1 MKVLLMGM
9 PGVGKGTQAALLKD
23 ALSVPHVSTGDM
35 LRGAV
40 RTGSTLGRKVQGLL
54 NSGQLVPDDLMGELI
69 VNRLGQRDARTG
81 FVLDGFPRTEAQV
94 GILDRILTRLGH
106 QLDAVFLLTAP
117 EGEIVRRISGR
128 RICPQCAA
136 VFHLENNAPRSPGV
150 CDDCGSALV
159 QRQDDCEEVVRGR
172 FQVYREQTL
181 PIAHAYRQRELLREI
196 DGIGEPQAVFERLG
210 RAVEQV
216 S

>member
-1 MKVLLMGM
+1 MGM

-23 ALSVPHVSTGDM
+23 ALNVPHVSTGDI

-40 RTGSTLGRKVQGLL
+40 RTGSSLGRKVQGLL
-54 NSGQLVPDDLMGELI
+54 SSGQLVPDDTMGELI
-69 VNRLGQRDARTG
+69 VSRLGRRDARTG
-81 FVLDGFPRTEAQV
+81 FVLDGFPRTEAQL
-94 GILDRILTRLGH
+94 GILDRILDQLGH
-106 QLDAVFLLTAP
+106 RLDAVFLLTAP
-117 EGEIVRRISGR
+117 EDEIVRRISGR

-136 VFHLENNAPRSPGV
+136 VFHLETNAPRSPGV

-159 QRQDDCEEVVRGR
+159 QRQDDREGVVGGR

-181 PIAHAYRQRELLREI
+181 PIACAYRRRELLQEI
-196 DGIGEPQAVFERLG
+196 DGIGKPRVVFERLG
-210 RAVEQV
+210 RAVERV